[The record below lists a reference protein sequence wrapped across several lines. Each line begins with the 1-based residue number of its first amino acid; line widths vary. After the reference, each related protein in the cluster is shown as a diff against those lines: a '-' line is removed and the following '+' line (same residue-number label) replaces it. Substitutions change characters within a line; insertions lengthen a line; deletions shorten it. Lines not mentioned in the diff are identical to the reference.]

1 MKNQGKRRN
10 TKNLYFKKI
19 LLKLKNDNLHY
30 ILIQHHTH
38 TRTSDLKWSQSR
50 HSLVRKWKW
59 KSLSHVRLFASPW
72 TIQFWNSSGQNTGV
86 GGLPLLQ
93 GIFPTQG
100 LNPGLSHRRLSH
112 KGSPRI
118 LEWVGSLSLLQQI
131 FLTQELNQGLLHW
144 RQILYQLSYQGSPLF

>member
-1 MKNQGKRRN
+1 METQGNRRN
-10 TKNLYFKKI
+10 TKNLNFKKT
-19 LLKLKNDNLHY
+19 LLKLKNNNLHY
-30 ILIQHHTH
+30 ILKEYHTH

-86 GGLPLLQ
+86 GGLSLLQ

-100 LNPGLSHRRLSH
+100 LNPGLSHCRLSY